1 MKDMIRKLDNY
12 NANSEK
18 YKTQKTNTLPNERE
32 FYKER
37 KMLYC
42 I

>member
-12 NANSEK
+12 NANNEK

>member
-18 YKTQKTNTLPNERE
+18 YKTQNTLPNERE